1 MAKAARIGDVTTTGA
16 TITGPGI
23 SHIRIAGKAAAVQ
36 GDSIQGTKFTGA
48 IASGSSRILIAG
60 RPAAYVGC
68 SASGSNPQTGTSIT
82 TTIRTGAAPVQYIN
96 P

>member
-1 MAKAARIGDVTTTGA
+1 MAKAARVGDVTTTGA

-23 SHIRIAGKAAAVQ
+23 SHIRIAGQAAAVQ
-36 GDSIQGTKFTGA
+36 GDSIQGTTFTGA
-48 IASGSSRILIAG
+48 IASGSSRILITG

-68 SASGSNPQTGTSIT
+68 SASGSNPQTGASIVTSVS
-82 TTIRTGAAPVQYIN
+82 TGATTVEYMN

>member
-1 MAKAARIGDVTTTGA
+1 MPNAARIGDQTASGA

-23 SHIRIAGKAAAVQ
+23 SHVQIAGRAAAVQ
-36 GDSIQGTKFTGA
+36 GDSIQGATFNGA
-48 IASGSSRILIAG
+48 IATGSSRILIAG

-68 SASGSNPQTGTSIT
+68 SATGSNPQTGTSAT
-82 TTIRTGAAPVQYIN
+82 TTISTGATTVQYV